1 MPKELKFSLTNCYG
15 IKSLCHSF
23 LFTNQRAHLIYAANG
38 TMKTSLAK
46 TLRYISNQSKEEPKD
61 IMFSE
66 RIASFSVTV
75 DGNQIQS
82 ENLFVFN
89 GEDDIDSTKSF
100 INFLASTELKQKY
113 ENIYAQLNK
122 EKDALISKLKSL
134 SLSTDCEKEII
145 DTFSKDEND
154 TIFSILERLYSLCSD
169 DIPCYRFKYNDIF
182 DVKVSIR
189 TFYKSLRMSFKYILP
204 HI

>member
-1 MPKELKFSLTNCYG
+1 MLKELKFSFTNCYG

-23 LFTNQRAHLIYAANG
+23 LFTNQQAHLIYAANG

-66 RIASFSVTV
+66 RVASFSVTV

-113 ENIYAQLNK
+113 EHICSAQ
-122 EKDALISKLKSL
+122 
-134 SLSTDCEKEII
+134 
-145 DTFSKDEND
+145 
-154 TIFSILERLYSLCSD
+154 
-169 DIPCYRFKYNDIF
+169 
-182 DVKVSIR
+182 
-189 TFYKSLRMSFKYILP
+189 
-204 HI
+204 

>member
-1 MPKELKFSLTNCYG
+1 
-15 IKSLCHSF
+15 
-23 LFTNQRAHLIYAANG
+23 
-38 TMKTSLAK
+38 MKTSLAK

-66 RIASFSVTV
+66 RIASFSVTI

-145 DTFSKDEND
+145 DTFSQDEND

-169 DIPCYRFKYNDIF
+169 DNC
-182 DVKVSIR
+182 
-189 TFYKSLRMSFKYILP
+189 
-204 HI
+204 

>member
-1 MPKELKFSLTNCYG
+1 
-15 IKSLCHSF
+15 
-23 LFTNQRAHLIYAANG
+23 
-38 TMKTSLAK
+38 MKTSLAK

-154 TIFSILERLYSLCSD
+154 TM
-169 DIPCYRFKYNDIF
+169 
-182 DVKVSIR
+182 
-189 TFYKSLRMSFKYILP
+189 KSS
-204 HI
+204 